1 MYKYSIVIYLTM
13 SLMLTGCGFQLRGNI
28 DLPSDLKQVSV
39 VSNKYSDLVKNLNQR
54 FSNNNIQVVDKSDKD
69 LYRVKIVSE
78 TFNRRQL
85 SINISGRV
93 NEYELIYNIIYQ
105 ISSPNEKAKEEAMS
119 LYRDYSFDENNIMGN
134 TDREAQIKKEMTSN
148 AASLIFTKLIAKIK
162 NQGL

>member
-1 MYKYSIVIYLTM
+1 MFKYSTITYLIIAVLL
-13 SLMLTGCGFQLRGNI
+13 SGCGYQLRGNI

-39 VSNKYSDLVKNLNQR
+39 VSQKYSDLVRNISQR
-54 FSNNNIQVVDKSDKD
+54 FSNSDIKVVNKSDRD

-78 TFNRRQL
+78 VFNRRQL

-93 NEYELIYNIIYQ
+93 NEYELIYNVTYQ
-105 ISSPNEKAKEEAMS
+105 ISGPDEKSKEETLS

-134 TDREAQIKKEMTSN
+134 ADREAQIKKEMTSN

>member
-1 MYKYSIVIYLTM
+1 MYKYSTITYLIIAVLL
-13 SLMLTGCGFQLRGNI
+13 SGCGYQLRGNI

-39 VSNKYSDLVKNLNQR
+39 VSQKYSDLVRNISQR
-54 FSNNNIQVVDKSDKD
+54 FSNSDIKVVNKADRD

-78 TFNRRQL
+78 VFNRRQL

-93 NEYELIYNIIYQ
+93 NEYELIYNVTYQ
-105 ISSPNEKAKEEAMS
+105 ISGPDEKSKEETLS

-134 TDREAQIKKEMTSN
+134 ADREAQIKKEMTSN

>member
-1 MYKYSIVIYLTM
+1 M

-148 AASLIFTKLIAKIK
+148 AASLIFTKLISRIK
-162 NQGL
+162 NREL

>member
-1 MYKYSIVIYLTM
+1 M

-134 TDREAQIKKEMTSN
+134 TDREEKNKKEMTSN